1 MRLAAL
7 SALGEIASPGA
18 LQALDRALTDADRDV
33 RVQAARALLNRRYQA
48 ALQRVEATVQSKR
61 LREADRTERLAF
73 FELYGMLC
81 GDGGVEFLD
90 KLLNFKG
97 GLFARRDPYR
107 VAGPTAARP
116 SAGDAL
122 LLSVADAAAMG
133 LQAPLLSFL
142 DLRELLLRVEPAGAA
157 AVVERAA
164 AAGLSRALHGAL
176 VLTAWFF
183 PAVAERATQ
192 LTPELPALERKA
204 VAAIVEA
211 ARDPARLRRVR
222 GTEEAARLLLS
233 PV

>member
-1 MRLAAL
+1 MRTPAGVQALTRVLEQQDQEMRLAAL

-97 GLFARRDPYR
+97 GLFARRESPELRACAAVALGR
-107 VAGPTAARP
+107 VGTSAAR
-116 SAGDAL
+116 DAL
-122 LLSVADAAAMG
+122 RRAEGDKEILV
-133 LQAPLLSFL
+133 
-142 DLRELLLRVEPAGAA
+142 RN
-157 AVVERAA
+157 AVNH
-164 AAGLSRALHGAL
+164 ALHGEA
-176 VLTAWFF
+176 TA
-183 PAVAERATQ
+183 
-192 LTPELPALERKA
+192 
-204 VAAIVEA
+204 
-211 ARDPARLRRVR
+211 
-222 GTEEAARLLLS
+222 
-233 PV
+233 